1 MDKSLQ
7 FVCDALPFIVLG
19 VQEDVLSAYVV
30 WYAVNGFFQHSDA
43 DVRLG

>member
-7 FVCDALPFIVLG
+7 FVCDALPFFALG
-19 VQEDVLSAYVV
+19 VQKDVLSAYVV